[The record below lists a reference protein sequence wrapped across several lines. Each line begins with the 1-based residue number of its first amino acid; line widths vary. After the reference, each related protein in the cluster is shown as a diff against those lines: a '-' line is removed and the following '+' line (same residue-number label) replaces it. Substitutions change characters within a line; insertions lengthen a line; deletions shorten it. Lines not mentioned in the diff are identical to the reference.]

1 MHGGFATFETIIDV
15 PFVARHA
22 RYDRERVR
30 ETLDLPP
37 DRMLVLSSFGGYG
50 VNGLDVTRLD
60 CLDDYGVVLTHR
72 TVSDRIDAPK
82 GIHQV
87 SEADLY
93 GSGLHYEDLVAA
105 CDVVAT
111 KPGYGIIAEC
121 IANRTGILYTSRGRF
136 VEYDVMV
143 REMPRFLRCGH
154 IDHDDLFSG
163 RWRDALEGIVH
174 APPPP
179 EAPRTD
185 GAVVVAQR
193 INAAIG
199 SARSS

>member
-30 ETLDLPP
+30 ETLDLPS

-121 IANRTGILYTSRGRF
+121 LANDTALLYTSRGHF
-136 VEYDVMV
+136 IEYDVLV
-143 REMPRFLRCGH
+143 DAMPRFLRAAFIGH
-154 IDHDDLFSG
+154 DELFAA
-163 RWRDALEGIVH
+163 RWTPRLDALLAQA
-174 APPPP
+174 APPEQP
-179 EAPRTD
+179 ATN
-185 GAVVVAQR
+185 GAEVA
-193 INAAIG
+193 AEHLLALL
-199 SARSS
+199 A

>member
-1 MHGGFATFETIIDV
+1 MHGGFATFETIVDV

-22 RYDRERVR
+22 RYDRDRVR
-30 ETLDLPP
+30 TTLKLPL
-37 DRMLVLSSFGGYG
+37 DRPLVLSSFGGYG
-50 VNGLDVTRLD
+50 VDGLDVTRLD

-72 TVSDRIDAPK
+72 TASERVDAPP

-87 SEADLY
+87 SERELY
-93 GSGLHYEDLVAA
+93 GAGLHYEDLVAA

-143 REMPRFLRCGH
+143 AEMPRFLRCGH

-163 RWRDALEGIVH
+163 RWRGALDAIVN

-179 EAPRTD
+179 DAPRTD
-185 GAVVVAQR
+185 GADVVAHR
-193 INAAIG
+193 IIAAVE
-199 SARSS
+199 SAPSS